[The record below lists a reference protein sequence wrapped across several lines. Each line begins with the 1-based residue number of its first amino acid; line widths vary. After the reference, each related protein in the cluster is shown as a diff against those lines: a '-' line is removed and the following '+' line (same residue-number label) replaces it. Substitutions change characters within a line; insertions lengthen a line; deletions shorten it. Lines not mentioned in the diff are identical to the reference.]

1 MYCAAPLMV
10 EPIDGGV
17 GVGGVVCVQVKN
29 VDGPLVDAILMV
41 ALVSERVEQYLIF
54 VVSP

>member
-1 MYCAAPLMV
+1 MV